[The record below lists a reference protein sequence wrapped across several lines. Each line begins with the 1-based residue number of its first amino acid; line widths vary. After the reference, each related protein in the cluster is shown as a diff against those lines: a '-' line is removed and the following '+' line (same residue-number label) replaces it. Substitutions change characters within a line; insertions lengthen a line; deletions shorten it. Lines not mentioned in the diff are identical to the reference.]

1 MPKATYN
8 EPGTAIRARG
18 ASFRVY
24 EWSGGGPPT
33 MHVHFDD
40 DEAWHMLQGTLTF
53 EFEEGSVDV
62 GPGQTMFVPAGVP
75 HTFDEKHGPTRY
87 LMILT
92 PRLDALI
99 EALHEAPPERH
110 RAIMEA
116 HRSKQLDEEEAP

>member
-8 EPGTAIRARG
+8 EPGTAIHAQG

-24 EWSGGGPPT
+24 EWSGGGPPY
-33 MHVHFDD
+33 MHVHFED
-40 DEAWHMLQGTLTF
+40 DEAWHMIEGTLTF
-53 EFEEGSVDV
+53 EFEDGAVEV

-75 HTFDEKHGPTRY
+75 HTFDEKQGPTRY

-99 EALHEAPPERH
+99 RELHATPLERH
-110 RAIMEA
+110 GAVLEA
-116 HRSKQLDEEEAP
+116 YRSKLLASGV